1 MLHRLAF
8 WCTTAGVVIL
18 LSAPSPAAVLVA
30 AQRACAGACASWGL
44 DDVPPPVLK
53 KIAITVPRAGSVMV
67 TFNAWGQC
75 SGGRSSNTELK
86 SVDFVTQIVNKENA
100 TPLATGAG
108 AIRIQAT
115 IRDNLIAEIDSSF
128 PFNLTSSRTFAVSDA
143 GKKTYFVRMTLLS
156 MSYYLVCNI
165 FGGNMTAIYVSN

>member
-86 SVDFVTQIVNKENA
+86 SVDFVTQIVNKEN
-100 TPLATGAG
+100 
-108 AIRIQAT
+108 
-115 IRDNLIAEIDSSF
+115 DNLIAEIDSSF